1 MVTKEMD
8 KEAAARVVMD
18 SFSHHQCSKPHLVG
32 MQIRVDTTPA
42 VDTTRLG
49 DACKTVPATQDRTVR
64 EMDKTMVMVT
74 VTVQMEMKTTRINII
89 LAIGLAGVA
98 PAGMVDPVEDQ
109 AEDLVADL
117 LEVGDLPAVDL
128 LADLLVDPVATP
140 EDLADLGGQTDQG
153 GQVA

>member
-18 SFSHHQCSKPHLVG
+18 NFSHHRCSKPLLMG
-32 MQIRVDTTPA
+32 MQIRVDTTPV
-42 VDTTRLG
+42 VDTTRLE
-49 DACKTVPATQDRTVR
+49 DACRTVPATRDKAIK

-74 VTVQMEMKTTRINII
+74 MAVQMKMKTTKINTI

-117 LEVGDLPAVDL
+117 LEEADLPAVDL
-128 LADLLVDPVATP
+128 LADLLVDQMVAREDP
-140 EDLADLGGQTDQG
+140 EGLGDQMDQG